1 MITHLFG
8 LLANPRKEWLHLRS
22 TAGQSTVEVVILTWL
37 VVALI
42 PPVSLLIGLTQWGW
56 QNLDGTVLHLSMD
69 KAAPLAI
76 VLYLLLLSIVVCLA
90 YLMFRLEN
98 FAGGEADFERC
109 LVFAIFTSLPLFLS
123 GLSGLIPYVWVGM
136 AWVTLAGLYS
146 ARMLFTGIPIFLDV
160 AVEHRPLL
168 VFIILIIAFALL
180 ALCGLITLSLW
191 MFA

>member
-69 KAAPLAI
+69 KAAL
-76 VLYLLLLSIVVCLA
+76 
-90 YLMFRLEN
+90 
-98 FAGGEADFERC
+98 
-109 LVFAIFTSLPLFLS
+109 
-123 GLSGLIPYVWVGM
+123 
-136 AWVTLAGLYS
+136 
-146 ARMLFTGIPIFLDV
+146 
-160 AVEHRPLL
+160 
-168 VFIILIIAFALL
+168 
-180 ALCGLITLSLW
+180 
-191 MFA
+191 